1 MAVNDEKRVIEEA
14 PPLLPGWNAW
24 YALVLG
30 VLVVMI
36 LLFTWFSVAFS

>member
-1 MAVNDEKRVIEEA
+1 MAVNDEKQVIEEA

>member
-1 MAVNDEKRVIEEA
+1 MTVKDERHVLDEA

-30 VLVVMI
+30 ALAVMI
-36 LLFTWFSVAFS
+36 LFFTWFSAVFS

>member
-1 MAVNDEKRVIEEA
+1 MPNEERPALDEA

-30 VLVVMI
+30 VLAVMI
-36 LLFTWFSVAFS
+36 LLFTWFSAAFS